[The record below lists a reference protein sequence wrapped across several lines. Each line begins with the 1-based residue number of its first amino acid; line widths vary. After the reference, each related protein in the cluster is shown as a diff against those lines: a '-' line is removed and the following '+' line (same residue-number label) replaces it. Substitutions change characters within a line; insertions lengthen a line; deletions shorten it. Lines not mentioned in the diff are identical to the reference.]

1 MTRKT
6 VNKNNKIGMK
16 IKLERIKLGISQEEL
31 AERAYLNKNT
41 IGLIERGEQSPTVD
55 TVEAIANALGLPL
68 QEMFNF
74 NFNF

>member
-55 TVEAIANALGLPL
+55 TVEAIANALGLSL

-74 NFNF
+74 NF

>member
-74 NFNF
+74 NF